1 MQAEASIKTSASSW
15 LHPVVDLQ
23 AVASARHVACRL
35 SPGKFL
41 SEQNPS
47 SHLDRWEK
55 LSDREMLA
63 CGDDS

>member
-1 MQAEASIKTSASSW
+1 
-15 LHPVVDLQ
+15 LQ